1 MRAASVIMR
10 LQISDD
16 LDFDQRT
23 LRQLCDLDCRSGRI
37 VAAEKACVY
46 LIHFREVIHIVHEAG
61 GLDDLVQTTSR
72 CFEHRLEVRKNLSG
86 LHLDIALHQISGR
99 RVDRNLPRLPMI
111 FACA

>member
-1 MRAASVIMR
+1 MRAASILLR

-46 LIHFREVIHIVHEAG
+46 LVHFREVIHIVHETG
-61 GLDDLVQTTSR
+61 GLDDLD
-72 CFEHRLEVRKNLSG
+72 RKS
-86 LHLDIALHQISGR
+86 
-99 RVDRNLPRLPMI
+99 VV
-111 FACA
+111 